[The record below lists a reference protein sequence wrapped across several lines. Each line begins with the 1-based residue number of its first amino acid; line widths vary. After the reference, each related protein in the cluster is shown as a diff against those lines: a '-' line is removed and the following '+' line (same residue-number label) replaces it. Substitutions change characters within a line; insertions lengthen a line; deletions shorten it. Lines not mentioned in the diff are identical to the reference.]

1 MNPEQLLEN
10 LDESQQTAAMALVGP
25 VCILAGAGTGKTR
38 TITHRLAYGIAKG
51 QFAANRTLVLTY
63 TNRAAGE
70 LRARLQQ
77 LGAGLVSV
85 KTFHAAAL
93 SQLQHFW
100 PQLTG
105 ALTPKVIESKARL
118 LHEIAM
124 REKIALNADSI
135 RDLASEIEWRKQ
147 NLLSLEQYEEALPT
161 RPAVSGL
168 SAKKN
173 LQLQTAYENE
183 KLKTQT
189 IDWEDVL
196 ILMLGMIRAE
206 ASVREHVRSQYR
218 FFTVDEYQDISA
230 LQHALLD
237 EWLGERSDL
246 CVVGDPNQT
255 IFSFTGATNAFL
267 LGFSNRFENAQVF
280 ELLKNYRSTPE
291 IVNFANRLTRD
302 QSTISPLVS
311 EGASGQVPRI
321 REFASTPDEAAQVAL
336 EIKKLRD
343 SGTKAKDIAVLYR
356 INGQSETFEG
366 ELSKLGIEYVVRG
379 GQRFFQRPEIQAAI
393 RVIRAEAAVE
403 THKQTFEAVADIIR
417 SLGWTAK
424 EPVDA
429 GLRDKWESLNS
440 LLEIVDELGD
450 RATLAEFARELDE
463 RARSQHEPTRAAVT
477 LATIHSVKGLEWPV
491 VFVVGLTEG
500 YLPISY
506 AKTDAELAEERRLLY
521 VAVTRAEK
529 QLQLSWAKNDPA
541 RESTRQ
547 RSRFLD
553 LLEPRV
559 NQTVT

>member
-1 MNPEQLLEN
+1 VIPEELLEN
-10 LDESQQTAAMALVGP
+10 LDEAQRLAAMALVGP

-105 ALTPKVIESKARL
+105 ALTPRVIESKARL

-124 REKIALNADSI
+124 REKIALNSDSI

-147 NLLSLEQYEEALPT
+147 NLLSLEQYQEKLAS

-173 LQLQTAYENE
+173 FALQTAYENE

-196 ILMLGMIRAE
+196 ILMLGMLRAE

-237 EWLGERSDL
+237 EWIGERSDL

-267 LGFSNRFENAQVF
+267 LGFENRFENAQVF
-280 ELLKNYRSTPE
+280 ELLKNYRSTPQ
-291 IVNFANRLTRD
+291 IVAFANRLTKD
-302 QSTISPLVS
+302 QDTISPLES
-311 EGASGQVPRI
+311 EAKAGPVPRI
-321 REFASTPDEAAQVAL
+321 REFQSLTDESAFVAT

-343 SGTKAKDIAVLYR
+343 SGTLAKDIAVLYR
-356 INGQSETFEG
+356 INGQSEQFEN
-366 ELSKLGIEYVVRG
+366 ELTKLGVEYVVRG
-379 GQRFFQRPEIQAAI
+379 GQRFFQRPEIQSAI
-393 RVIRAEAAVE
+393 RVIRAEAASG
-403 THKQTFEAVADIIR
+403 TDKKTFEAVADIIR
-417 SLGWTAK
+417 SLGWSAK
-424 EPVDA
+424 EPNDPN
-429 GLRDKWESLNS
+429 LREKWESLNS
-440 LLEIVDELGD
+440 LLEIADELGEA
-450 RATLAEFARELDE
+450 ATLVELARELDE

-477 LATIHSVKGLEWPV
+477 LATIHSAKGLEWPV
-491 VFVVGLTEG
+491 VFIVGLTEG
-500 YLPISY
+500 YLPISF
-506 AKTDAELAEERRLLY
+506 AKSDADMAEERRLLY
-521 VAVTRAEK
+521 VAVTRAER
-529 QLQLSWAKNDPA
+529 QLNLSWAKIDPS
-541 RESTRQ
+541 RELTRQ
-547 RSRFLD
+547 RSRFLS
-553 LLEPRV
+553 LLDS
-559 NQTVT
+559 

>member
-1 MNPEQLLEN
+1 
-10 LDESQQTAAMALVGP
+10 MALVGP

-51 QFAANRTLVLTY
+51 QFAANRALVLTY

-93 SQLQHFW
+93 SQLQYFW
-100 PQLTG
+100 PSLTG
-105 ALTPKVIESKARL
+105 ALTPRVIESKARL

-124 REKIALNADSI
+124 REKIALNGDSI

-147 NLLSLEQYEEALPT
+147 NLLSLEEYEARLT
-161 RPAVSGL
+161 ARPAVSGL

-173 LQLQTAYENE
+173 LALQTAYENE

-267 LGFSNRFENAQVF
+267 LGFGSRFENSQVF
-280 ELLKNYRSTPE
+280 ELLKNYRSTPQ
-291 IVNFANRLTRD
+291 IVAFANRLTKD
-302 QSTISPLVS
+302 QDTISSLYS
-311 EGASGQVPRI
+311 EGKPGSVPRI
-321 REFASTPDEAAQVAL
+321 REFETLADEAVHVAT

-343 SGTKAKDIAVLYR
+343 AGTAAKDIAVLYR
-356 INGQSETFEG
+356 INGQSEAFEN
-366 ELSKLGIEYVVRG
+366 ELAKLGVEYVVRG
-379 GQRFFQRPEIQAAI
+379 GQRFFQRPEIQSAI

-403 THKQTFEAVADIIR
+403 SEKKPFEAVADIIR
-417 SLGWTAK
+417 SLGWSAK
-424 EPVDA
+424 EPTDPK
-429 GLRDKWESLNS
+429 LREKWESLNS
-440 LLEIVDELGD
+440 LLEIVDELGSD
-450 RATLAEFARELDE
+450 ATLVDMARELDE

-477 LATIHSVKGLEWPV
+477 LATIHSAKGLEWPV

-506 AKTDAELAEERRLLY
+506 AKTEAEIAEERRLLY

-529 QLQLSWAKNDPA
+529 QLNLSWAKFDPA
-541 RESTRQ
+541 RELTRQ
-547 RSRFLD
+547 RSRFLT
-553 LLEPRV
+553 LLDS
-559 NQTVT
+559 

>member
-1 MNPEQLLEN
+1 MNAEELLEQ
-10 LDESQQTAAMALVGP
+10 LDESQREAAMALVGP

-51 QFAANRTLVLTY
+51 QFAANRALVLTY

-105 ALTPKVIESKARL
+105 ALTPKVIESKARM

-124 REKIALNADSI
+124 REKIALNGDSI
-135 RDLASEIEWRKQ
+135 RDLAAEIEWRKQ
-147 NLLSLEQYEEALPT
+147 NLLSLEEYQERLGS

-173 LQLQTAYENE
+173 VALQAAYEAE

-196 ILMLGMIRAE
+196 ILMLGMLRAE
-206 ASVREHVRSQYR
+206 ASVREHVRAQYR

-237 EWLGERSDL
+237 EWIGERSDL

-267 LGFSNRFENAQVF
+267 LGFENRFEGAQVF
-280 ELLKNYRSTPE
+280 ELLRNYRSSPQ
-291 IVNFANRLTRD
+291 IVTFANRLTRD
-302 QSTISPLVS
+302 QSTISALYS
-311 EGASGQVPRI
+311 EVKPGPVPMI
-321 REFASTPDEAAQVAL
+321 REFQTPIEEATFVAT

-343 SGTKAKDIAVLYR
+343 SGTLAKDIAVLYR
-356 INGQSETFEG
+356 INGQSELFES
-366 ELSKLGIEYVVRG
+366 ELGRHGVEYVVRG
-379 GQRFFQRPEIQAAI
+379 GQRFFQRPEIQSAI
-393 RVIRAEAAVE
+393 RVIRAEAA
-403 THKQTFEAVADIIR
+403 TGTDKKTFEAVTDIIR
-417 SLGWTAK
+417 SLGWSAK
-424 EPVDA
+424 EPTDA
-429 GLRDKWESLNS
+429 NLREKWESLNS
-440 LLEIVDELGD
+440 LLEIADELGES
-450 RATLAEFARELDE
+450 ASLSELARELDE

-477 LATIHSVKGLEWPV
+477 LATIHSAKGLEWQA

-506 AKTDAELAEERRLLY
+506 AKTDSELAEERRLLY
-521 VAVTRAEK
+521 VAVTRA
-529 QLQLSWAKNDPA
+529 QRLLNLSWAKTDPA
-541 RESTRQ
+541 RELTRQ

-553 LLEPRV
+553 LLDS
-559 NQTVT
+559 

>member
-1 MNPEQLLEN
+1 MNPEELLEN
-10 LDESQQTAAMALVGP
+10 LDEAQSVAAMALVGP

-105 ALTPKVIESKARL
+105 ALTPRVIESKARL

-124 REKIALNADSI
+124 REKIALNGDSI
-135 RDLASEIEWRKQ
+135 RDLAAEIEWRKQ
-147 NLLSLEQYEEALPT
+147 NLLSLEQYQDQLAS

-173 LQLQTAYENE
+173 FALQTAYENE

-196 ILMLGMIRAE
+196 ILMLGMLRAE

-267 LGFSNRFENAQVF
+267 LGFENRFENAQVF
-280 ELLKNYRSTPE
+280 ELLKNYRSTPQ
-291 IVNFANRLTRD
+291 IVAFANRLTKD
-302 QSTISPLVS
+302 QNTISPLES
-311 EGASGQVPRI
+311 DGKAGSVPRI
-321 REFASTPDEAAQVAL
+321 REFQSLAEESAQVAA

-343 SGTKAKDIAVLYR
+343 SGTPAKDIAVLYR
-356 INGQSETFEG
+356 INGQSEQFEN
-366 ELSKLGIEYVVRG
+366 ELTKLGVEYVVRG
-379 GQRFFQRPEIQAAI
+379 GQRFFQRPEIQSAI
-393 RVIRAEAAVE
+393 RVIRAEAAAG
-403 THKQTFEAVADIIR
+403 TDKKTFEAVADIIR
-417 SLGWTAK
+417 SLGWSAK
-424 EPVDA
+424 EPSDPN
-429 GLRDKWESLNS
+429 LREKWESLNS
-440 LLEIVDELGD
+440 LLEIADELGET
-450 RATLAEFARELDE
+450 ATLVELARELDE

-477 LATIHSVKGLEWPV
+477 LATIHSAKGLEWPN
-491 VFVVGLTEG
+491 VFIVGLTEG
-500 YLPISY
+500 YLPISF
-506 AKTDAELAEERRLLY
+506 AKSEAQIAEERRLLY

-529 QLQLSWAKNDPA
+529 QLNLSWAKHDPA
-541 RESTRQ
+541 RELTRQ
-547 RSRFLD
+547 RSRFLS
-553 LLEPRV
+553 LLDS
-559 NQTVT
+559 